1 MYSIPLRQCCCIW
14 TRSSFI
20 SFFSLLSLFVI
31 YPIHQG
37 ILCNSCVGK
46 LFSYNITSNKNTHT
60 TLLEWFILFCDISV
74 VLSSVG
80 CVCVCVCSLFILIP
94 KGSTFTNVMTHTCAA
109 EQRHLCV
116 CVCSGSYAHS
126 RTHTL
131 HHLVNIVG
139 QDQPLSQPTN
149 NKRNVKLIN
158 FWPAPIPS
166 LF

>member
-1 MYSIPLRQCCCIW
+1 MCREALLLQFYFKQKHTHNTVRIIHPLLWHKCSSKQC
-14 TRSSFI
+14 
-20 SFFSLLSLFVI
+20 
-31 YPIHQG
+31 G
-37 ILCNSCVGK
+37 M
-46 LFSYNITSNKNTHT
+46 
-60 TLLEWFILFCDISV
+60 
-74 VLSSVG
+74 

-139 QDQPLSQPTN
+139 QDQPLSQPTD
-149 NKRNVKLIN
+149 NKHNVKLIN
-158 FWPAPIPS
+158 FWVFSKTQIITTKTMTETFFSTKNILILIPPLEPFFQRQ
-166 LF
+166 LFNADTNLNI